1 MIQINISIDNELRL
15 LKGSSFFIDQIEIK
29 PLTIGEIIEIGYEK
43 YQQSLNIFILELED
57 IVKEIPEE
65 FNEIKIFDLLLNS
78 GVNDLFEGLLS
89 SIYIFLKPSKIDVI
103 DNEIIL
109 DNKKINSNN
118 WDYICEIIK
127 MQNCVKR
134 TEKEEYNPGN
144 ERAKKFIEKL
154 NAMKKDLPKIKSDIT
169 FPSMISGV
177 AWKAQNINIKNIWDL
192 TIYQL
197 YDALNRLNLID
208 DYQFTLTGI
217 FSGTVDGKKIDMK
230 KINWIKNII

>member
-1 MIQINISIDNELRL
+1 MNITIDDELRL
-15 LKGSSFFIDQIEIK
+15 LKGSSFFIDKIEIK
-29 PLTIGEIIEIGYEK
+29 QLTLNEITDFGYTK
-43 YQQSLNIFILELED
+43 YQQMLNVYILELED

-78 GVNDLFEGLLS
+78 GIDDLLENLLS
-89 SIYIFLKPSKIDVI
+89 SIYLFFKPNKIDVI
-103 DNEIIL
+103 SNEIIL
-109 DNKKINSNN
+109 DDKKINRDN
-118 WDYICEIIK
+118 WDFICEIIK

-134 TEKEEYNPGN
+134 AEKEEYNPGN
-144 ERAKKFIEKL
+144 ERARKFIEKL

-169 FPSMISGV
+169 LPSMISGV

-217 FSGTVDGKKIDMK
+217 FAGTVDGKKIDMK

>member
-1 MIQINISIDNELRL
+1 MNITIDDELRL
-15 LKGSSFFIDQIEIK
+15 LKGSSFFIDQLEIK
-29 PLTIGEIIEIGYEK
+29 PLTLNEIVEIGYTK
-43 YQQSLNIFILELED
+43 YQQMLNVYILELED

-78 GVNDLFEGLLS
+78 GVSDLLENLLS
-89 SIYIFLKPSKIDVI
+89 SIYIFFKPNIIDVI
-103 DNEIIL
+103 NNEIIL
-109 DNKKINSNN
+109 DDKKINRDN

-127 MQNCVKR
+127 MQNCAKR
-134 TEKEEYNPGN
+134 AEKEEYNPGN
-144 ERAKKFIEKL
+144 ERARKFIEKL
-154 NAMKKDLPKIKSDIT
+154 NKMKQELPKIKSDIT
-169 FPSMISGV
+169 LPSMISGV

-217 FSGTVDGKKIDMK
+217 FAGTVDGKKIDMK